1 MSSLALAQLTARA
14 NRKAWV
20 AGLLDCAF
28 STPGASPLE
37 PVYGWWKAPGG
48 GLVHRRRGKAARRG
62 FEECDPASC
71 RPLQG
76 HLLDHRDVDGVYDAD
91 EELELDPKL
100 TANPI
105 HRLYIQARVWMAQ
118 HRRTHP
124 SINERRQALLSQTA
138 NSESRAKIQHA
149 IR

>member
-1 MSSLALAQLTARA
+1 MGILPSHGTRCRRLCIRAMSQVWIRFAEMPRVF
-14 NRKAWV
+14 RH
-20 AGLLDCAF
+20 G
-28 STPGASPLE
+28 
-37 PVYGWWKAPGG
+37 
-48 GLVHRRRGKAARRG
+48 
-62 FEECDPASC
+62 
-71 RPLQG
+71 
-76 HLLDHRDVDGVYDAD
+76 AD